1 MDDWPVTAFKNKKR
15 TTTRTAW
22 TKRQTTGTIPGY
34 VVQAWPPQAC
44 RSTTCCAM
52 SLTNGIRWCNK
63 CTTVE
68 HLVLRGRCKACTKSC
83 ASSKTQPVPTAS
95 NPTRVLPTRTLHRR
109 SFKGSMIRPSC
120 WTTCWICHTPE
131 GNGTTVA
138 ERLVPLPLPPPP
150 PPLPPLPPPPHVAHH
165 RPGETTACIEQVLD
179 PPPPP
184 RRCAPRCLR
193 FLSIGSTP
201 LVGIG
206 KPTTT
211 GAALWCTTRSII

>member
-1 MDDWPVTAFKNKKR
+1 
-15 TTTRTAW
+15 
-22 TKRQTTGTIPGY
+22 
-34 VVQAWPPQAC
+34 
-44 RSTTCCAM
+44 M

-83 ASSKTQPVPTAS
+83 ASSKTLPVLTAS
-95 NPTRVLPTRTLHRR
+95 NLTRVLPTRTLHRR
-109 SFKGSMIRPSC
+109 SFKESVIRPSC

-138 ERLVPLPLPPPP
+138 ERLLPLPPPLLLPLSP
-150 PPLPPLPPPPHVAHH
+150 PVAHH
-165 RPGETTACIEQVLD
+165 RPGETTVCIGRVVN

-211 GAALWCTTRSII
+211 VAALWCTTRSII